1 MGVVQLEKNKK
12 KKTKLKVCKTLCRST
27 SGFIQHFIRL
37 FYLIQKERS
46 SNLQIAAEIMKTATA
61 VQREGEFHCCWQW
74 FFVCFRAK
82 ACSLSSAI
90 QKQKKLFTTLHM
102 TVSKCPIQF
111 RINNLQIGV
120 FSYLWTRSYPLY
132 FVLLSK
138 SPKFNGS
145 AVRTLWDL
153 YVQRDG
159 KTIYKKKCKRKW
171 GLYLQ
176 EMYFSVTKRL
186 WSFVCYASLVT
197 FQNQVLVFCSAVEFA
212 YLILE
217 RLQSACLHVCSYLFI
232 YQ

>member
-61 VQREGEFHCCWQW
+61 VQREGEFPLLV
-74 FFVCFRAK
+74 FFCLFVLEQKPVA
-82 ACSLSSAI
+82 SLQQFKS
-90 QKQKKLFTTLHM
+90 KKKLFTTLHM
-102 TVSKCPIQF
+102 AVSKCPIQF

-120 FSYLWTRSYPLY
+120 FSYLWSRSYPLY
-132 FVLLSK
+132 FVLLSE

-197 FQNQVLVFCSAVEFA
+197 FQNQVLVVCSAVEFA

-217 RLQSACLHVCSYLFI
+217 RVQSVCLHVYSYLFI